1 MVALNGPVY
10 VPAPNPVIPRYGLFS
25 VATGPLDLPLHARIG
40 GLQYELGTCT
50 LPNGYEINCQDE
62 LEEKTFSGGIN
73 TENGYPFV
81 VYAGI
86 ECGIVGLANW
96 GQERIRK
103 YLYEQLTAG
112 EQTTVENIFSQSA
125 FGQTLGLAN
134 NPNTVNL
141 GTATSVIEGVS
152 ILEDWLYSRYGLP
165 GVLHVP
171 IRAASYVKEAHL
183 IGKDSINDPWR
194 TAVGTKVSFGNYSG
208 LSPSGSPPVTGSTWI
223 YITGQVAIWRT
234 PDSQLLD
241 VPLPQVINRSTN
253 SVDILLERE
262 YVVSYDCFVAGVE
275 TELSCCGGQGGGQ
288 GQGGGG

>member
-25 VATGPLDLPLHARIG
+25 VATGPLDIPVHARIG

-50 LPNGYEINCQDE
+50 LPNGYEVNCQDQ
-62 LEEKTFSGGIN
+62 LAQKTFDGAIATN
-73 TENGYPFV
+73 TGYPFV
-81 VYAGI
+81 VYSGI

-112 EQTTVENIFSQSA
+112 EQATVENIFSNSG

-141 GTATSVIEGVS
+141 GAATNIVDAVGV
-152 ILEDWLYSRYGLP
+152 LEEWLYARYGLP
-165 GVLHVP
+165 GVIHAP
-171 IRAASYVKEAHL
+171 MRAAAYVKSSKL
-183 IGKDSINDPWR
+183 IHKDSVQEPWR

-208 LSPSGSPPVTGSTWI
+208 VNPTGGPAATGTTWI
-223 YITGQVAIWRT
+223 YITGQVAVWRT
-234 PDSQLLD
+234 PDAQLLD
-241 VPLPQVINRSTN
+241 VPLPQVINRATN
-253 SVDILLERE
+253 SVDILMERE
-262 YVVSYDCFVAGVE
+262 YVVTYDCFVAGIE
-275 TELSCCGGQGGGQ
+275 AGFGCCGGLGFGT
-288 GQGGGG
+288 